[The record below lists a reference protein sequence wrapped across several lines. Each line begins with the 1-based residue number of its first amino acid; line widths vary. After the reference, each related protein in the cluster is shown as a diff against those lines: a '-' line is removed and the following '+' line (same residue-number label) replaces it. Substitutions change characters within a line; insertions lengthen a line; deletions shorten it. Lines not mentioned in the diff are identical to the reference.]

1 MSISPVTQQ
10 AINIYEKTEQTR
22 SDIATAV
29 LSKQLNAEKQ
39 QGQAVIKLIEQAAAT
54 AASGID
60 VNA

>member
-29 LSKQLNAEKQ
+29 LSKQLSAEKQ
-39 QGQAVIKLIEQAAAT
+39 QGQAAVNLIEQTAAT
-54 AASGID
+54 ASRGID
-60 VNA
+60 IEA

>member
-29 LSKQLNAEKQ
+29 LSKQLSAEKQ
-39 QGQAVIKLIEQAAAT
+39 QGQAVVKLIEQAAAT
-54 AASGID
+54 GSRGID
-60 VNA
+60 LKA